1 MTPIDLGPLMYDRG
15 RGPELRSK
23 RLTVY
28 NVWGELFHADIT
40 ETELCRRYAISE
52 HEVAALRAYALT
64 HHAAVAKKI
73 HEMDERT
80 AREIEAQNTPEFLAE
95 LDESHRRFGLF
106 KQFFEARKYDP
117 ELFVEI
123 PGEPVDDRRFR
134 LVEKFK
140 QWATSR
146 ERASYAEVG

>member
-28 NVWGELFHADIT
+28 NVWDELFHSDIT
-40 ETELCRRYAISE
+40 ETELCRRYTISE

-64 HHAAVAKKI
+64 HYAAVAKKI
-73 HEMDERT
+73 QEMDERT
-80 AREIEAQNTPEFLAE
+80 AREIEAQNTPEFLAK

-106 KQFFEARKYDP
+106 KQFFEARKYNP
-117 ELFVEI
+117 ELFLEI
-123 PGEPVDDRRFR
+123 PGEPADDHRKR
-134 LVEKFK
+134 LFEAFHRWCDKSTL
-140 QWATSR
+140 APLS
-146 ERASYAEVG
+146 EVG